1 MPSDL
6 GNFSDSAAA
15 GTIYQE
21 PFTSIGLNFLA
32 NPIHSALNCN
42 QRRLYGELCVGAFLK
57 YITCIPVAD
66 SFWYLA
72 KLIQL
77 CKV

>member
-6 GNFSDSAAA
+6 GNFSNSAAT

-42 QRRLYGELCVGAFLK
+42 QRGLYGELYVGVFLS
-57 YITCIPVAD
+57 ILHVISD
-66 SFWYLA
+66 SVPNNKEIYSGS
-72 KLIQL
+72 
-77 CKV
+77 